1 MDEEGEFIRAR
12 DKAFR
17 LLGIRAHS
25 EMELR
30 RKLKSGKFSS
40 AVVERAIERCRELG
54 YIDDGQFARARARI
68 LASGKLSGNRRIAF
82 DLKERGVS
90 GDIADAAIAEVDE
103 EIAEEE
109 RIRLFLEKQRPVKTT
124 GEKAEDP
131 SVIFKEKARLIRSL
145 MGRGFPLD
153 SIMDAIN
160 TREEGKFHGN
170 DGE

>member
-1 MDEEGEFIRAR
+1 MDEDGEFIRASQ
-12 DKAFR
+12 KAYR

-40 AVVERAIERCRELG
+40 AAVEEVLQRCRELD
-54 YIDDGQFARARARI
+54 YIDDARFARARARA
-68 LASGKLSGNRRIAF
+68 LASGKLFGNRRIAF
-82 DLKERGVS
+82 DLRERGVS
-90 GDIADAAIAEVDE
+90 GDIVDAAIAEIDE

-124 GEKAEDP
+124 GENNGDP
-131 SVIFKEKARLIRSL
+131 SAQFKEKARVIRNL
-145 MGRGFPLD
+145 MGRGFSLEL
-153 SIMDAIN
+153 IMGIIN
-160 TREEGKFHGN
+160 EREEEGFHGN

>member
-1 MDEEGEFIRAR
+1 MDEEGEFIRAK

-40 AVVERAIERCRELG
+40 TVVEMAIERCRELG
-54 YIDDGQFARARARI
+54 YIDDAQFARARARA
-68 LASGKLSGNRRIAF
+68 LASGKQSGNRRIAF

-90 GDIADAAIAEVDE
+90 GDIVDAAIAEVDE
-103 EIAEEE
+103 EIAEEK

-124 GEKAEDP
+124 GEKAVDP

-145 MGRGFPLD
+145 TGRGFPLD
-153 SIMDAIN
+153 IIMDTIN

>member
-1 MDEEGEFIRAR
+1 MDEGGEFIRASQ
-12 DKAFR
+12 KAFR

-54 YIDDGQFARARARI
+54 YIDDAQFARARARM

-82 DLKERGVS
+82 DLRERGVS

-109 RIRLFLEKQRPVKTT
+109 RIRRIVEKKHPVKTAR
-124 GEKAEDP
+124 GSDEDP
-131 SVIFKEKARLIRSL
+131 SLIFKEKARIIRNL
-145 MGRGFPLD
+145 MGRGFSLER
-153 SIMDAIN
+153 IMGIIN
-160 TREEGKFHGN
+160 EREEEGFHDD